1 MPCDFDGEVQKIDA
15 LAPCDLI
22 FSIITLLHHLII
34 SLAGLICMDDYA
46 YFSNNYPKD
55 CTHCQHMSPFSFFTL
70 SRLLEHLH
78 PCSGCSGCGPG
89 SIILTSK
96 ISYSLFCPTSLMKLK
111 PETAKVGR
119 LLIATHLE
127 QSNQLANQQLMF
139 SFAAPVLPASPS
151 RVLSTHTIFAE
162 PSHNVLTFLHPKCIV
177 QCIGGVAFNSSTF
190 YCSNLER
197 KTLIIRTS
205 ILKPLCMHN

>member
-1 MPCDFDGEVQKIDA
+1 
-15 LAPCDLI
+15 
-22 FSIITLLHHLII
+22 LHPLSTYVTI
-34 SLAGLICMDDYA
+34 
-46 YFSNNYPKD
+46 
-55 CTHCQHMSPFSFFTL
+55 SFFTL
-70 SRLLEHLH
+70 SRLLEQLH
-78 PCSGCSGCGPG
+78 PCSGCGPG

-162 PSHNVLTFLHPKCIV
+162 PSHHVLTFLHPKCIV
-177 QCIGGVAFNSSTF
+177 QCIGGVAFYPSTF
-190 YCSNLER
+190 FLF
-197 KTLIIRTS
+197 
-205 ILKPLCMHN
+205 KPWKKKH